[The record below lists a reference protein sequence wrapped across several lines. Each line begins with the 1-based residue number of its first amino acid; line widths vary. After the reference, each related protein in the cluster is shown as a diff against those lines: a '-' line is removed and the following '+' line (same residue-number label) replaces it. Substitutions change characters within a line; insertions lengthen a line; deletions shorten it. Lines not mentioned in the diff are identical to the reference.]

1 MLLGSSGDYRSSN
14 WSVDICLY
22 ICVKKEG
29 RNTHFFLSTLCRCDN
44 VFSQTWILLL
54 YFGYL
59 HKVNF
64 NDEYNNKSKAL
75 PSTIHNIQKYIIS
88 WKYYTISIIFHD
100 TKIDVIAVLY
110 FHPSHLIVQHSF
122 CTGMDGIHILLT
134 VQWHCT

>member
-64 NDEYNNKSKAL
+64 NDEYNNNSKAL
-75 PSTIHNIQKYIIS
+75 FESKKTGGVCAPCAPLIFCPWLADHNP
-88 WKYYTISIIFHD
+88 
-100 TKIDVIAVLY
+100 L
-110 FHPSHLIVQHSF
+110 
-122 CTGMDGIHILLT
+122 MGIHKIRKYRCSKGEVKTSSMGAMAL
-134 VQWHCT
+134 VDFE

>member
-1 MLLGSSGDYRSSN
+1 MCLCGNHNIVKRLLLIFLLLLGSSGNYRSSN
-14 WSVDICLY
+14 RSVDICLY

-64 NDEYNNKSKAL
+64 NDEYNNNSKAL
-75 PSTIHNIQKYIIS
+75 RSSTIHNIQKFIIS
-88 WKYYTISIIFHD
+88 
-100 TKIDVIAVLY
+100 
-110 FHPSHLIVQHSF
+110 
-122 CTGMDGIHILLT
+122 
-134 VQWHCT
+134 